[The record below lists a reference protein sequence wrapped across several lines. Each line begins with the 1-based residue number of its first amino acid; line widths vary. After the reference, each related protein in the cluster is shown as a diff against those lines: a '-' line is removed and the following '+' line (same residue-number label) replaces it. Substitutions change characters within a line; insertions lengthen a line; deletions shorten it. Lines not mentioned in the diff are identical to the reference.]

1 MKLISQSLL
10 IVLSFAIAFLWQNS
24 PLGNYTIPALGFLI
38 FVYLITFAKK
48 SQKNQ
53 RQLGGTLDILILN
66 TAILL
71 LIFSTGGLSSNLF
84 FLLYFVGFGIAF
96 VFEPLTVFI
105 FTLSSIAVFY
115 PETFQNDL
123 MGNIVRLGS
132 LALISPLAYF
142 FGREYRKRDFQ
153 EEKIENLKKDSQT
166 SADEITKDV
175 SQVLENEKQTLK
187 EEDVQNLNDVLEKT
201 EDIRQTSKE

>member
-1 MKLISQSLL
+1 MGIVPQSLL
-10 IVLSFAIAFLWQNS
+10 IILSFAIAFLWQNS
-24 PLGNYTIPALGFLI
+24 PLANYTIPALGFLI

-53 RQLGGTLDILILN
+53 RQLGGTLDIMILN

-71 LIFSTGGLSSNLF
+71 LIFSTGGLTSNLF

-96 VFEPLTVFI
+96 VFTPPTVFI
-105 FTLSSIAVFY
+105 FVLSAIAVFY
-115 PETFQNDL
+115 PDIFQNDL

-153 EEKIENLKKDSQT
+153 EEKIEAT
-166 SADEITKDV
+166 SDAADAITKDV
-175 SQVLENEKQTLK
+175 SKVLENEKQNLK
-187 EEDVQNLNDVLEKT
+187 EEDVERLSDVLEKKET
-201 EDIRQTSKE
+201 LREESKK